1 MTVKTKLLI
10 CDVSL
15 LLLWVLLIL
24 TVMMNVRYELL
35 IPVVPGF
42 VAVRCIV
49 LGSFGF
55 KSPYGRVSRYPFLA
69 MVVLLIGTIA
79 SFMILEIDPRYH
91 SSPSWLRALVII
103 MFFCGLLATGAGLYE
118 DMKFS
123 ASRRQGT

>member
-1 MTVKTKLLI
+1 MTVKTKLLL

-15 LLLWVLLIL
+15 LLLWVLSIL

-35 IPVVPGF
+35 IPVVPGY

-55 KSPYGRVSRYPFLA
+55 KSPYGRVSRYPFFA
-69 MVVLLIGTIA
+69 MLVLLISTTAAFI
-79 SFMILEIDPRYH
+79 ILEIDPRYH
-91 SSPSWLRALVII
+91 SSPSWLRAFVII

-118 DMKFS
+118 DMKFPIS
-123 ASRRQGT
+123 KSQGA